1 MAPQYLVL
9 LKENRYIK
17 DLDSLSANY
26 ATLQVMASQVTKLE
40 IWKRIEDKKVEKL
53 DHIVDHSLLKDFVE
67 ILEIQSKP
75 KSTRR
80 RGARV

>member
-9 LKENRYIK
+9 LKENRY
-17 DLDSLSANY
+17 
-26 ATLQVMASQVTKLE
+26 
-40 IWKRIEDKKVEKL
+40 IEDKKVEKL